1 MSERQWE
8 VRIQASAQREL
19 LNASELEEACFL
31 RVALSPSI
39 SAISR
44 TPVGK
49 LLLEGRRPPFEVGSQ
64 GTRSVGSWAGGFKD
78 CFSLPAEAKR
88 SMNRTASRLAN
99 CLPTSRVCLPSGQQA
114 VAEPRRCARSTRSH
128 A

>member
-1 MSERQWE
+1 MSEHQWE
-8 VRIQASAQREL
+8 VRIHTSVQGEL

-49 LLLEGRRPPFEVGSQ
+49 LLLEGRRPPFEAGSQ
-64 GTRSVGSWAGGFKD
+64 GTRSVGSWAGASKTVFAARRGEAQHE
-78 CFSLPAEAKR
+78 SVTIEPGELP
-88 SMNRTASRLAN
+88 
-99 CLPTSRVCLPSGQQA
+99 P
-114 VAEPRRCARSTRSH
+114 
-128 A
+128 